1 MTVIGLRKSENH
13 DWVMLRYQSC
23 FVFFFFQ
30 GNVVECIT
38 EEICIIL
45 ILSGDV

>member
-23 FVFFFFQ
+23 FVFFFFFKEMWL
-30 GNVVECIT
+30 NV
-38 EEICIIL
+38 L
-45 ILSGDV
+45 LKKFA